1 MTSVNWLQNGNYK
14 YFGCKVK
21 SASIDTSTLT
31 KNSQGI
37 VWNPKE
43 VNVGKLCAYKVTLQD
58 KKGKTISIRGK
69 LKILDIIE
77 TKQKNP
83 SLVLQDQITKVIAGS
98 DLEIQTSSFL
108 NNQDTVMSKVLGCTI
123 FKQTERKKL
132 IHCDM
137 PEIVNYEG
145 MYPSLYCIKSNK
157 SIYVGITH
165 RHLEERVYEHCT
177 LTKDKSVQSDKSTFD
192 MIASLY
198 CIKSNKSIYVGIT
211 HRHLEERVYEHCT
224 LTKDKSVQSDK
235 STFDM
240 IAHEGAKVYCIGE
253 FLDHTL
259 DEVANMTDEERA
271 EYHHKMESV
280 ETLMITL
287 AKISFP
293 KLECINRKQVLTNE
307 DRYKQNDKI
316 ATHIATLP
324 FINFTLDFETMR
336 QIGFRVNCDKY
347 DSHEL
352 DKVIKYE
359 GCPYRFYVS
368 NSYYEKFIRI
378 CESHRDMRHFKSEYY
393 FEYAMLTHQLL
404 PHNLLFLVEKKMRR
418 RDKREEKL
426 IYFDTIHEQM
436 ENTPKDDQFYNYYK
450 NLYDN
455 RHLYKF
461 TNRKW
466 YLMHC

>member
-1 MTSVNWLQNGNYK
+1 MTTSVNWLTKGNYK
-14 YFGCKVK
+14 YFGYKVK
-21 SASIDTSTLT
+21 SASIDTSTLG
-31 KNSQGI
+31 KNVQGI

-43 VNVGKLCAYKVTLQD
+43 VNMGKPCSYKVILED
-58 KKGKTISIRGK
+58 KEGKTISIRGK

-83 SLVLQDQITKVIAGS
+83 SLILQDQITKVVAGT

-108 NNQDTVMSKVLGCTI
+108 NHQDTVMSKVLGCTI
-123 FKQTERKKL
+123 FKQSERKKL

-137 PEIVNYEG
+137 PEIINYEG

-157 SIYVGITH
+157 SVYVGITH
-165 RHLEERVYEHCT
+165 R
-177 LTKDKSVQSDKSTFD
+177 
-192 MIASLY
+192 
-198 CIKSNKSIYVGIT
+198 N
-211 HRHLEERVYEHCT
+211 LEERVYEHCT

-259 DEVANMTDEERA
+259 DEVENMTDEERA

-307 DRYKQNDKI
+307 DRYKKNDKI

-324 FINFTLDFETMR
+324 FVNVTLDFEMIR
-336 QIGFRVNCDKY
+336 QIGFKVNCDTY

-352 DKVIKYE
+352 DKVIKYK
-359 GCPYRFYVS
+359 GCPYRFYLS
-368 NSYYEKFIRI
+368 NIYYEKFIRI
-378 CESHRDMRHFKSEYY
+378 CDSHRDMRHFKSEYY

-404 PHNLLFLVEKKMRR
+404 PYNLLFLVEKKMRR

-426 IYFDTIHEQM
+426 IDFDTIHEQM

>member
-1 MTSVNWLQNGNYK
+1 MTSVNWLDNGNYK
-14 YFGCKVK
+14 YFGYKVK
-21 SASIDTSTLT
+21 NACIDTSTLT

-37 VWNPKE
+37 IWHPEE
-43 VNVGKLCAYKVTLQD
+43 VNVGKLCSYEVSLED
-58 KKGKTISIRGK
+58 KNGKTIHIKGK
-69 LKILDIIE
+69 LKILNIIE

-83 SLVLQDQITKVIAGS
+83 SLVLQDQITKVVAGS

-108 NNQDTVMSKVLGCTI
+108 NHQDTVMSKVLGCTI
-123 FKQTERKKL
+123 FKQSERKKL
-132 IHCDM
+132 IHCDL
-137 PEIVNYEG
+137 PKIVNYEP
-145 MYPSLYCIKSNK
+145 MYPSIYCIKSNK

-165 RHLEERVYEHCT
+165 R
-177 LTKDKSVQSDKSTFD
+177 
-192 MIASLY
+192 
-198 CIKSNKSIYVGIT
+198 N
-211 HRHLEERVYEHCT
+211 LEERVYEHCT

-259 DEVANMTDEERA
+259 DEVANMTEDERA

-280 ETLMITL
+280 ETMLITL

-293 KLECINRKQVLTNE
+293 RLECINRKQVLTNE
-307 DRYKQNDKI
+307 DKYKQNDKI

-324 FINFTLDFETMR
+324 FINFTLDFEMMR
-336 QIGFRVNCDKY
+336 QIGFKVNCDTD

-352 DKVIKYE
+352 DKVIKYKD
-359 GCPYRFYVS
+359 CPYRFYMPK
-368 NSYYEKFIRI
+368 SYYEKFIRM

-426 IYFDTIHEQM
+426 IDFDTIHEQM
-436 ENTPKDDQFYNYYK
+436 ENTSKDDQFYNYYK